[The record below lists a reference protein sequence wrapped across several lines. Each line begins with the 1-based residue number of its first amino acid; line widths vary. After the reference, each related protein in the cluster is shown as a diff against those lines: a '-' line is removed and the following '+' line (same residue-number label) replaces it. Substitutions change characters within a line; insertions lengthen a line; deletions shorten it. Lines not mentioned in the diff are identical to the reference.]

1 MCGIWGAS
9 VEYQMQRILLSCLKD
24 ECGAHMDVI
33 VCLPHL
39 PFREHVPIRKV
50 SLSPQER
57 SQL

>member
-9 VEYQMQRILLSCLKD
+9 ADLANGESPPKLPGAGCD
-24 ECGAHMDVI
+24 AHMDVI

-39 PFREHVPIRKV
+39 PFREHVPIRKA